1 MSFWE
6 TKIDYKDARKVLVIP
21 NITNSNNIE
30 KDSFVDVLYNH
41 IIALDNEGEYYWNVI
56 LPKPVRKLNLE
67 NVKQHILPFSGDMMN
82 QRAFPPDLIKLIQ
95 K

>member
-6 TKIDYKDARKVLVIP
+6 TKIDYKDLRKVLVIP

-41 IIALDNEGEYYWNVI
+41 IMRI
-56 LPKPVRKLNLE
+56 R
-67 NVKQHILPFSGDMMN
+67 
-82 QRAFPPDLIKLIQ
+82 
-95 K
+95 